1 MATFSRQPSLPPG
14 GSAAYDVLDDAE
26 VEALHANAGRPYLGG
41 GSGGSSSARTP
52 ADERRRRGRRL
63 TPARLGTA
71 GLALA
76 AAALGLLTYRG
87 LVQGDAYRHILA
99 VMSPAAASAAAAPS
113 LPPTHPT
120 DRPARAGG
128 AAHQINL
135 PAGRTLRLQATA
147 PPTALTRGSAVLNG
161 IIVHQGDTVVGYRL
175 AQVNPGW
182 VVLQNGD
189 RLVALRLTPNP
200 SPAPK
205 NRPLTGFSPNPR

>member
-1 MATFSRQPSLPPG
+1 MATFSRQPSLPTG
-14 GSAAYDVLDDAE
+14 GSAAYDVLGDAE

-41 GSGGSSSARTP
+41 GPLRAGAP
-52 ADERRRRGRRL
+52 ADKRRRRGRRL
-63 TPARLGTA
+63 TPARLGPV
-71 GLALA
+71 GLVLA

-87 LVQGDAYRHILA
+87 LVQGDAYQHILA

-113 LPPTHPT
+113 LPPIHPT

-128 AAHQINL
+128 AVPQINL

-147 PPTALTRGSAVLNG
+147 PPTAHTRGSAVLNG
-161 IIVHQGDTVVGYRL
+161 IIVNQGDTVAGYHL
-175 AQVNPGW
+175 AQVNSGW

-189 RLVALRLTPNP
+189 RLVALRLAPDP
-200 SPAPK
+200 SPAPQ